1 VNRRDLLLG
10 FGGIAAAPLVARAQQ
25 QPMPVVGILDVAD
38 PAPFLSVFRNA
49 LRDQGFVEG
58 QNVRLE
64 VLSAMGDPRRVR
76 QLADELVRLKVDV
89 IVTRLNLPTSAA
101 KAATTTIPIVMA
113 PGGAPIE
120 TGLIASLS
128 HPGGNVTGASVSSA
142 ELGGKRMQL
151 MREMLPSLRRLV
163 VLGNA
168 KDTFTGPLVA
178 EIETAGHTLGITVE
192 PIMVAS
198 AEDFASAF
206 ATMAR
211 HRVDAVIMQASLP
224 MKPMVELAV
233 ARRITPFATTP
244 AGVADGALMAY
255 SASWQQAYREAA
267 AYVAKILKGAR
278 PGDLPVEEPTKFEL
292 VINLK
297 TAKVLGL
304 TVPQLLLVQAD
315 EVIE

>member
-1 VNRRDLLLG
+1 VRRRDLLLG
-10 FGGIAAAPLVARAQQ
+10 LGVVVAAPLVARAQQ
-25 QPMPVVGILDVAD
+25 KAMPVVGILDVAD
-38 PAPFLSVFRNA
+38 PAPFLSVFRDA
-49 LRDQGFVEG
+49 LRDRGYVEKK
-58 QNVRLE
+58 NIRLE
-64 VLSAMGDPRRVR
+64 VRSAMGDPRRVR

-101 KAATTTIPIVMA
+101 KAATATIPIVMT

-128 HPGGNVTGASVSSA
+128 HPGGNVTGASVGSA

-168 KDTFTGPLVA
+168 KDDFTGPLVA
-178 EIETAGHTLGITVE
+178 EIQTAGRALDIAVE
-192 PIMVAS
+192 PIMVES
-198 AEDFASAF
+198 AEEFADAF
-206 ATMAR
+206 AKIGREHA
-211 HRVDAVIMQASLP
+211 DAVIMQASLP

-233 ARRITPFATTP
+233 AGRIAPFATTP
-244 AGVADGALMAY
+244 AGVAQGALMAY
-255 SASWQQAYREAA
+255 SASWQEAYREAA
-267 AYVAKILKGAR
+267 VYVEKILKGAR
-278 PGDLPVEEPTKFEL
+278 PGDLPVQEPTKYEL

-297 TAKVLGL
+297 TAKALGL
-304 TVPQLLLVQAD
+304 TVPQLLLAQAD